1 MGTSEELSF
10 LFVYFEGI
18 IGTIVTQS
26 KPFYL
31 KKKKQPKPKHRDFEN
46 VLKKSNYF
54 RQ

>member
-1 MGTSEELSF
+1 MGTSGEFSF

-31 KKKKQPKPKHRDFEN
+31 KKKTKQQTTGI
-46 VLKKSNYF
+46 LKMF
-54 RQ
+54 